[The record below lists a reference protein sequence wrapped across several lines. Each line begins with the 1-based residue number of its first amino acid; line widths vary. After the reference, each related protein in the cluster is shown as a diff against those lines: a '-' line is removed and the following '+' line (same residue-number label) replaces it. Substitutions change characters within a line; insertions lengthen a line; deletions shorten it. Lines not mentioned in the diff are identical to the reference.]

1 MSDLIKVEVADGIQI
16 ITINRPEAKNAIN
29 LETAQAMA
37 AALTSWTA
45 ATTCASAS

>member
-1 MSDLIKVEVADGIQI
+1 MSDLITVEVTDGIQI

-29 LETAQAMA
+29 LKRRRPWRRRWI
-37 AALTSWTA
+37 SSIA